1 MANTTKEI
9 ENKIEK
15 AKNWDEMQ
23 KVLQEIP
30 KTTLA
35 SRVQEL
41 CNKHNVTFRALSGLA
56 LVPESTFY
64 AILCGDRAPKKNQI
78 IQIAFAL
85 GISLDEL
92 NELLKLAKLKELYA
106 KNIDDAI
113 IIYGIKNGL
122 DLGKIDRLLEE
133 KHCAMRFAEF
143 REN

>member
-1 MANTTKEI
+1 MAKTTKEL

-15 AKNWDEMQ
+15 AKSWDDMQ
-23 KVLQEIP
+23 QVLQELP
-30 KTTLA
+30 RTTLA

-41 CNKHNVTFRALSGLA
+41 CDRHNVTFRALSGLA

-64 AILCGDRAPKKNQI
+64 AIMCGDRTPKKNQI

-85 GISLDEL
+85 GVSLDEL

-106 KNIDDAI
+106 KNMDDAI

-122 DLGKIDRLLEE
+122 DLGKIDVLLEE
-133 KHCAMRFAEF
+133 KRCTMRFSEF
-143 REN
+143 R